1 MKKYKEVNPSRKNL
15 LTIEKFNDWFVNA
28 KQGDK
33 IVYYRGSLLADTHPQ
48 SISKG
53 TWDEYETYDNKRK
66 AIDKLKQLGEYIMSK
81 CATWIIEDHA
91 CVITHLGKL
100 DLLQK
105 KIRGA
110 TDKDHYYE
118 YCATKL

>member
-33 IVYYRGSLLADTHPQ
+33 IVYYRGSLLADTHTQ

-53 TWDEYETYDNKRK
+53 T
-66 AIDKLKQLGEYIMSK
+66 
-81 CATWIIEDHA
+81 
-91 CVITHLGKL
+91 
-100 DLLQK
+100 
-105 KIRGA
+105 
-110 TDKDHYYE
+110 
-118 YCATKL
+118 